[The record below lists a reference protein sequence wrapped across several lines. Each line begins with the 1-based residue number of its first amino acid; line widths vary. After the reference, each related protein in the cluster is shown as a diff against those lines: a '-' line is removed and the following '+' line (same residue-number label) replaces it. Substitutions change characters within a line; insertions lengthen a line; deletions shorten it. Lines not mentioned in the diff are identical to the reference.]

1 MTSGKKY
8 KLSAIT
14 RAILVPLSLSL
25 FCLPVSAQKRGDNYQ
40 ETTVQSV
47 KLKPGE
53 NIQDIARSNKV
64 SIDHLWEI
72 NSFAFSD
79 KATFLAATAGQTVWL
94 PVKKSTAQPQVP
106 QTKQPESVRQV
117 EPQAGGKANPRNMDA
132 RQFGQNQLS
141 SLAGQ
146 QAEEWLS
153 SFGGSARISISSDKD
168 FSDYNYSG
176 DVLVPLWDSHKNIL
190 LFTQLGARRVDDRNT
205 GNIGL
210 GVRYFADGWM
220 MGNNVFFDNDFS
232 GNNRRAGIGAELW
245 TEALRLAANG
255 YYGLNGWHQS
265 KLMADYDERPA
276 NGWDIELSSWLPL
289 YPQLGGKVKYEQ
301 YYGDNVALISRNNLQ
316 KDPSAVTVGLNW
328 TPVPLVSVEA
338 AQRNS
343 MQSGKDTT
351 VGLNLN
357 WNFGR
362 SLGWHLS
369 SAAVAEQRSLAG
381 SRYELVS
388 RNNQI
393 VMDYREQTVITFSLA
408 SAIQGVE
415 GSSQPLGVSIWAKHG
430 LGKIVWDDAL
440 LVAAGGKILGQGAN
454 SVLVLP
460 AWQEGTDNH
469 YTLSAVAYDT
479 KGKASQRAQ
488 VQITVEKA
496 EQIQPEEPTE
506 PEQPVQ
512 PEEPGQPEQPDAAKT
527 VFNLDIHELAADN
540 TGHAQAIIELK
551 DKEGQPV
558 SGQAANLRL
567 EAQLQNALLRNGS
580 GVTVGEI
587 KEEGTSGRYLVDLT
601 AGAESGVVTLVLYHG
616 ANVLGQ
622 QQLTLTAVEEEVPAV
637 VPAKIELGSENPVV
651 TAGNTMT
658 FTAMVTD
665 NEGKPFKDVVVKFT
679 DEDGNVINA
688 ANEGKTDE
696 NGRVTAS
703 KSVEKAGSYTV
714 TSHIDDL
721 ASNAVTVTV
730 NADLATATIKD
741 YRANQGTFKPGQ
753 PGSTSDATFD
763 VTLIDKFGN
772 PLANLSGLSFKELN
786 GYDGRQIELVSD
798 GKTNQNG
805 VLAGSATM
813 LKSLKPQNQAYYQ
826 VYPLLNGN
834 RIDIRT
840 INITFVPE

>member
-1 MTSGKKY
+1 M
-8 KLSAIT
+8 
-14 RAILVPLSLSL
+14 
-25 FCLPVSAQKRGDNYQ
+25 
-40 ETTVQSV
+40 
-47 KLKPGE
+47 
-53 NIQDIARSNKV
+53 
-64 SIDHLWEI
+64 WEI

-79 KATFLAATAGQTVWL
+79 KATFLAATTGQTVWL
-94 PVKKSTAQPQVP
+94 PVKKSAVQPQTQ
-106 QTKQPESVRQV
+106 QTKQPEPVR
-117 EPQAGGKANPRNMDA
+117 KAESKSNSRNMDA

-141 SLAGQ
+141 ALAGQ
-146 QAEEWLS
+146 QAEEWLDG
-153 SFGGSARISISSDKD
+153 FGGSSRISISSDKD

-176 DVLVPLWDSHKNIL
+176 DVLVPLWDSRQNIL

-210 GVRYFADGWM
+210 GIRYFADGWM
-220 MGNNVFFDNDFS
+220 LGNNVFFDNDFS

-255 YYGLNGWHQS
+255 YYGLTGWHQS

-276 NGWDIELSSWLPL
+276 NGWDIELSSWLPI

-301 YYGDNVALISRNNLQ
+301 YYGDNVALINRNTLQ

-338 AQRNS
+338 EQRNS
-343 MQSGKDTT
+343 MQSGKDTK

-362 SLGWHLS
+362 SLDWHLS

-408 SAIQGVE
+408 SAIQGEE
-415 GSSQPLGVSIWAKHG
+415 GSSQPLGISIWAKHG

-440 LVAAGGKILGQGAN
+440 LVAAGGKIVGQGEN

-460 AWQEGTDNH
+460 AYQEGTDNH

-488 VQITVEKA
+488 VAITVEKA
-496 EQIQPEEPTE
+496 QQILPEEPTDPEQPIQPEEPVQ
-506 PEQPVQ
+506 PEQPQ
-512 PEEPGQPEQPDAAKT
+512 QPDAAKT
-527 VFNLDIHELAADN
+527 VFNLDIHELVADGS
-540 TGHAQAIIELK
+540 GHAQAAIELK
-551 DKEGQPV
+551 DAEGKPV
-558 SGQAANLRL
+558 TGQAANLRL
-567 EAQLQNALLRNGS
+567 EATLQNARSGS
-580 GVTVGEI
+580 GVVVGEI
-587 KEEGTSGRYLVDLT
+587 KEEGTTGRYLADLT

-616 ANVLGQ
+616 ADVLGQ
-622 QQLTLTAVEEEVPAV
+622 QQLTLKAVEEEVPV
-637 VPAKIELGSENPVV
+637 VAPAKIELGSETLVV

-665 NEGKPFKDVVVKFT
+665 KEGNPLKDAVVKFT
-679 DEDGNVINA
+679 DENGNIINA

-703 KSVEKAGSYTV
+703 KSVEKAGTYTV
-714 TSHIDDL
+714 TSHINDL
-721 ASNAVTVTV
+721 ASNAVSVTV
-730 NADLATATIKD
+730 NADLTSATIKD
-741 YRANQGTFKPGQ
+741 YRANEGKFKPGQ
-753 PGSTSDATFD
+753 PGSTDDATFD
-763 VTLIDKFGN
+763 VTLVDKFGN

-786 GYDGRQIELVSD
+786 GYDGRQIELLSN
-798 GKTNQNG
+798 GKTNENG
-805 VLAGSATM
+805 ILAGSARM
-813 LKSLKPQNQAYYQ
+813 LSSLKPQNQAYYK

-834 RIDIRT
+834 RIDIKT
-840 INITFVPE
+840 INITFVPQ

>member
-94 PVKKSTAQPQVP
+94 PVKKSTAQPQVQ
-106 QTKQPESVRQV
+106 QTKQPEPVRQV

-153 SFGGSARISISSDKD
+153 SFGGSARISISADKD

-220 MGNNVFFDNDFS
+220 LGNNVFFDNDFS

-460 AWQEGTDNH
+460 AYQEGTNNH

-479 KGKASQRAQ
+479 KGKASQRTQ

-512 PEEPGQPEQPDAAKT
+512 PEEPGQPQQPDAAKT
-527 VFNLDIHELAADN
+527 VFNLDIHELVADGS
-540 TGHAQAIIELK
+540 GHAQAAIELK
-551 DKEGQPV
+551 DAEGKPV
-558 SGQAANLRL
+558 SGQAANLRV
-567 EAQLQNALLRNGS
+567 EASLQSARSGA

-587 KEEGTSGRYLVDLT
+587 KEEGTTGRYLADVT

-622 QQLTLTAVEEEVPAV
+622 QQLTLKAAEPEVVEPAN
-637 VPAKIELGSENPVV
+637 IELLSASAEYHAGSVMSFSA
-651 TAGNTMT
+651 T
-658 FTAMVTD
+658 VTD
-665 NEGKPFKDVVVKFT
+665 KQGNPMKDVVVAFT
-679 DEDGNVINA
+679 DEAGNVLA
-688 ANEGKTDE
+688 ANNDGKTDE
-696 NGRVTAS
+696 QGKVTLS
-703 KSVEKAGSYTV
+703 LKREKAGTYLIISQVGQLKSQKSVNVVADEASAMIKSSHSQDGKFRQGQAGSTV
-714 TSHIDDL
+714 TAQFSL
-721 ASNAVTVTV
+721 
-730 NADLATATIKD
+730 
-741 YRANQGTFKPGQ
+741 
-753 PGSTSDATFD
+753 
-763 VTLIDKFGN
+763 TLVDQYDN
-772 PLANLSGLSFKELN
+772 PLANFAGIDLKELN
-786 GYDGRQIELVSD
+786 HYDHQIVIESNN
-798 GKTNQNG
+798 KTDANG
-805 VLAGSATM
+805 VIEGTVALAGSFT
-813 LKSLKPQNQAYYQ
+813 PQNNKTVYKI
-826 VYPLLNGN
+826 YPLIYG
-834 RIDIRT
+834 IGVGKTGIE
-840 INITFVPE
+840 ITFLAE